1 MTTLTPT
8 EVIGLWITQGGSIG
22 TAPMA
27 LARAYSE
34 SSLGDTETSSN
45 PDGGTNVGLY
55 QLDTRGVGSG
65 YTVAQLS
72 NPVTNTRITVDATK
86 GGQDW
91 SDWADNYQEFLTQAA
106 HDVSVFTGAAKGNV
120 SAYAKS
126 ATSNLGGA
134 SGDTTS
140 STATNSGQSSAS
152 LTSIVSSV
160 SSAVD
165 DFNTISTVFSYLSS
179 PSHWF
184 RIGALFFGV
193 VLLGVAIFTLFKQPS
208 SGGGSLPIP
217 VPV

>member
-1 MTTLTPT
+1 MTTLTPS
-8 EVIGLWITQGGSIG
+8 EVIGLWITQGGSIAS
-22 TAPMA
+22 APMA

-34 SSLGDTETSSN
+34 SSLGDTETSAN

-65 YTVAQLS
+65 YSVSQLS

-86 GGQDW
+86 NGQDW
-91 SDWADNYQEFLTQAA
+91 SDWADNYQQFLAQSESAVA
-106 HDVSVFTGAAKGNV
+106 SFTSAAKGNI
-120 SAYAKS
+120 SDYAKS
-126 ATSNLGGA
+126 QASSLGGA

-140 STATNSGQSSAS
+140 AGAANAAGSSAS

-160 SSAVD
+160 SSAVGDFD
-165 DFNTISTVFSYLSS
+165 DVAKVFTYLSS

-193 VLLGVAIFTLFKQPS
+193 LLLGLAVFTLFKQPS
-208 SGGGSLPIP
+208 SGGSMPIP